1 MQLNLK
7 TPYYQNILSFTDI
20 PEILT
25 WLVSQQ
31 ARLDFMERMND
42 KFRNE
47 SELRSN
53 NKELNFTEI
62 VSITRVSPAK
72 SLGLGSIKGN
82 LSIGADGDMNILDL
96 NLEETDIT
104 SDVDLFKKA
113 FSNIEYVIK
122 SGEIVKKQDTI
133 DFNLKGSI
141 FWSEGK
147 AKVENEDLIMSKK
160 KDFYQK
166 YSSLFYDSYKTTVEE
181 KFLRRID

>member
-1 MQLNLK
+1 
-7 TPYYQNILSFTDI
+7 
-20 PEILT
+20 
-25 WLVSQQ
+25 
-31 ARLDFMERMND
+31 
-42 KFRNE
+42 
-47 SELRSN
+47 
-53 NKELNFTEI
+53 
-62 VSITRVSPAK
+62 
-72 SLGLGSIKGN
+72 
-82 LSIGADGDMNILDL
+82 MNILDL